1 VNHLL
6 RSHAPISDAGWEL
19 LDQEARERLT
29 PALGARKLVDFDGP
43 HGWTHSSTN
52 LGRVESIEA
61 AGDSSDGVTALRRR
75 VLPLIELRADFSLSR
90 SELQAADRGADDV
103 DLSPLDAAARE
114 IARAESGSV
123 FDGWAGTFSGV
134 ISVTP
139 HATLK
144 RVKAENYAE
153 RVTAAIELLLGSGID
168 GPYALA
174 AGQDHYRLL
183 GTAPVPGG
191 YPLREHVSLLLGGP
205 IVWVPGIE
213 GAVLLSR
220 RGGDFVFDSGQD
232 ISLGYDSHDADQVH
246 LYLQESFSFRVATP
260 EAAVHLTD

>member
-1 VNHLL
+1 MNHLL

-19 LDQEARERLT
+19 LDQEARERLS

-43 HGWTHSSTN
+43 HGWSHSSTN
-52 LGRVESIEA
+52 LGRVEA
-61 AGDSSDGVTALRRR
+61 LDSTPDGVTALQRR

-90 SELQAADRGADDV
+90 EELRDADRGADDV
-103 DLSPLDAAARE
+103 DLGPLDSAARD
-114 IARAESGSV
+114 IARAESGAV
-123 FDGWAGTFSGV
+123 FDGWAGTFNGV
-134 ISVTP
+134 IAATP
-139 HATLK
+139 HAALNGL
-144 RVKAENYAE
+144 RAENYAE
-153 RVTAAIELLLGSGID
+153 RVTAAIELLLGSGVD
-168 GPYALA
+168 GPYALG

-191 YPLREHVSLLLGGP
+191 YPLREHVALLLGGP

-232 ISLGYDSHDADQVH
+232 ISLGYDSHDGDHVK
-246 LYLQESFSFRVATP
+246 LYLQESFSFHVATP
-260 EAAVHLTD
+260 EAAVHLTS

>member
-1 VNHLL
+1 MNHLL

-52 LGRVESIEA
+52 LGRVDAVEGSL
-61 AGDSSDGVTALRRR
+61 DGVTALRRR
-75 VLPLIELRADFSLSR
+75 VLPLLELRADFSLSR
-90 SELQAADRGADDV
+90 SELQDADRGADDV
-103 DLSPLDAAARE
+103 DLGPLDAAARE
-114 IARAESGSV
+114 IARAESGAV
-123 FDGWAGTFSGV
+123 FDGWAGTFGGV
-134 ISVTP
+134 IAASP

-232 ISLGYDSHDADQVH
+232 ISLGYDSHDADQVN

-260 EAAVHLTD
+260 EAAVHLTG

>member
-1 VNHLL
+1 MNHLL

-43 HGWTHSSTN
+43 HGWSHSSTN
-52 LGRVESIEA
+52 LGRVQPLDASP
-61 AGDSSDGVTALRRR
+61 DGVTALQRR

-90 SELQAADRGADDV
+90 DELRDADRGADDA
-103 DLSPLDAAARE
+103 DLAPLDAAARE
-114 IARAESGSV
+114 IARAESDAV
-123 FDGWAGTFSGV
+123 FGGWAGTFAGV
-134 ISVTP
+134 IEATP
-139 HATLK
+139 HATLSQ
-144 RVKAENYAE
+144 VKAENYAE

-168 GPYALA
+168 GPYALG
-174 AGQDHYRLL
+174 AGLDHYRLL

-191 YPLREHVSLLLGGP
+191 YPLREHVALLLGGP

-220 RGGDFVFDSGQD
+220 RGGDFVFDCGQD
-232 ISLGYDSHDADQVH
+232 ISLGYDSHDADHVN
-246 LYLQESFSFRVATP
+246 LYFQESFSFHVATP
-260 EAAVHLTD
+260 EAAVLLTS

>member
-1 VNHLL
+1 MNHLL

-19 LDQEARERLT
+19 LDHEARERLT

-43 HGWTHSSTN
+43 RGWSHSSTN
-52 LGRVESIEA
+52 LGRVEAIE
-61 AGDSSDGVTALRRR
+61 GSPEGVTALRRR

-90 SELQAADRGADDV
+90 SELQDVDRGADDA
-103 DLSPLDAAARE
+103 DLGPLDTAARE
-114 IARAESGSV
+114 IARAEGDAV
-123 FDGWAGTFSGV
+123 FGGWAGTFNGV
-134 ISVTP
+134 IAATP
-139 HATLK
+139 HAMLK
-144 RVKAENYAE
+144 RIKAENYAE
-153 RVTAAIELLLGSGID
+153 RVTAAIELLLGSGVD
-168 GPYALA
+168 GPYALG

-220 RGGDFVFDSGQD
+220 RGGDFLFDSGQD
-232 ISLGYDSHDADQVH
+232 ISLGYDSHDAEQVN
-246 LYLQESFSFRVATP
+246 LYLQESFSFHVATP
-260 EAAVHLTD
+260 EAAVHLTS